1 MSPEQSSSKIGKS
14 VGEKLRA
21 ARLALHYTQSQLAA
35 PDFSVSY
42 ISAIERGQ
50 IHPSLRALEILAARL
65 GLSSTQLLPNRAQT
79 EDRLATAAG
88 TSETDEE
95 ELDLILLEA
104 QLLIHSGSPIEAH
117 EQLHSISTKRLKRP
131 QQLLYHYLLGCA
143 HYKMQQFQECEYT
156 LSEALQLTKEVDNP
170 YLSLHILYQL
180 ALCYAAMRNYNQ
192 AISTHQRC
200 LTQLEENTLPDPLF
214 TAQVYIHMGQ
224 HYTHLNNYTQAL
236 EMFNKALD
244 ITRNLA
250 TSQAIEQSYR
260 ELGNYYSEHKQ
271 YDLATLY
278 AYKGIQLHQ
287 QQEQRHLRSQFYH
300 YLGHAIM
307 DLDAQKARDF
317 LDEAIQREGTGRDQ
331 LTLASLFTRNAEW
344 FFQQQDLAQALEN
357 AQQARTLAEVFG
369 DTLIAAEA
377 LIILGRIEYA
387 LQNYEDGDQHFAAG
401 LDMLERLDFHENLA
415 NEAVRYSQ
423 LLEEIGKARE
433 AFTYLRR
440 AYQSQQRLKK

>member
-1 MSPEQSSSKIGKS
+1 
-14 VGEKLRA
+14 
-21 ARLALHYTQSQLAA
+21 
-35 PDFSVSY
+35 
-42 ISAIERGQ
+42 
-50 IHPSLRALEILAARL
+50 
-65 GLSSTQLLPNRAQT
+65 
-79 EDRLATAAG
+79 
-88 TSETDEE
+88 
-95 ELDLILLEA
+95 
-104 QLLIHSGSPIEAH
+104 
-117 EQLHSISTKRLKRP
+117 
-131 QQLLYHYLLGCA
+131 
-143 HYKMQQFQECEYT
+143 
-156 LSEALQLTKEVDNP
+156 
-170 YLSLHILYQL
+170 
-180 ALCYAAMRNYNQ
+180 
-192 AISTHQRC
+192 
-200 LTQLEENTLPDPLF
+200 
-214 TAQVYIHMGQ
+214 
-224 HYTHLNNYTQAL
+224 
-236 EMFNKALD
+236 
-244 ITRNLA
+244 
-250 TSQAIEQSYR
+250 
-260 ELGNYYSEHKQ
+260 
-271 YDLATLY
+271 
-278 AYKGIQLHQ
+278 
-287 QQEQRHLRSQFYH
+287 
-300 YLGHAIM
+300 M